1 MKGLWNWYLPLGSVH
16 RRWTGLFLFSTIL
29 LVLGLAAP
37 AAAQMP
43 PSCTETDAAITTTIE
58 RLGLPDTTDA
68 TNLVADCTTLLRLKD
83 ELRGTGSGSLNWD
96 TTIPMWS
103 GVQSITPWDG
113 ILVSSSGP
121 DSSVGGHCSRTRAWT
136 AISRR
141 PWLTSA
147 A

>member
-1 MKGLWNWYLPLGSVH
+1 MKGLRNWYLPLGSVH

-43 PSCTETDAAITTTIE
+43 PSCTETDAAITMTIQ

-83 ELRGTGSGSLNWD
+83 ELRSTGSLNWD

-103 GVQSITPWDG
+103 G
-113 ILVSSSGP
+113 LN
-121 DSSVGGHCSRTRAWT
+121 
-136 AISRR
+136 
-141 PWLTSA
+141 L
-147 A
+147 